1 MKNYIYTKS
10 SVLIAADAENSTE
23 YSLVSSIYA
32 NTDWMYLIPEDGTF
46 IFEKEKYDVKKG
58 DIVFIMY
65 PIIPEKKGYEREVI
79 IVSNE
84 KLYDHYKRYQDRE
97 EAEDCGPCEACTPC
111 KRKCCCDSEL
121 VDQEAS
127 EPDTED
133 PQTEA

>member
-10 SVLIAADAENSTE
+10 SVLITTDTENPTE
-23 YSLVSSIYA
+23 YDSVNSIYG

-65 PIIPEKKGYEREVI
+65 PIVPKKKGYEREVI
-79 IVSNE
+79 IVSDE

-97 EAEDCGPCEACTPC
+97 NEEDCGPCGCC
-111 KRKCCCDSEL
+111 KRCCDSEL
-121 VDQEAS
+121 VAQEAS
-127 EPDTED
+127 ESDAVETTEV
-133 PQTEA
+133 EA